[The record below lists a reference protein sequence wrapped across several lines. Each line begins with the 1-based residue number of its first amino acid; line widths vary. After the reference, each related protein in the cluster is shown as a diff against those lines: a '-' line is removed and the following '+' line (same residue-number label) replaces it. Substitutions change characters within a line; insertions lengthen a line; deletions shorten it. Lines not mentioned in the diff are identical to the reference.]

1 MVLRTTLLTAAALAG
16 ALNCSS
22 VQAAQAT
29 LEEVIVTAERREASI
44 QDVPIAVTA
53 LSMEQ
58 LENRQ
63 ITQPENLM
71 FMVPSLKMLNNITS
85 PTNLSPSMRGS
96 LQQDASVVV
105 ADSPFGIY
113 VDDVFVPRLNGNN
126 IALSD
131 IERVEVLRGPQGT
144 LYGRNTLQGAIKFIS
159 RTPGD
164 DPWFNASVG
173 VGNYDQAKVD
183 FSVGGPLGDS
193 DWAGSLS
200 ALYTTKDGVYFNNV
214 TNQKLGLEENTAARV
229 KLHYTGS
236 DKLDVVFSLSYS
248 DSSNDSLLLT
258 PATTPNV
265 PAGQQFTSDDV
276 VPVFGPYII
285 ATPAGP
291 FGPSPITSPPTGE
304 TQQIIGS
311 VNLSYDFGTVTL
323 QSITAYVG
331 LDDFFSTDFSGLGL
345 LQGASD
351 IFSDVFTQELQLRGT
366 ALDDRLNYL
375 VGLYYFY
382 EDAGQNFGWNIFGSD
397 WSQSNMSIET
407 KSIAVFAQADYQIS
421 DKLKARFGARWTEDD
436 KTFGLDYQSLLLPPL
451 TPARVDLHN
460 TYSEVTPAFSL
471 DYVLEPSGNVDSMLL
486 YLSAARG
493 YKSGGYS
500 AIVISPAD
508 LAIARTPYFPETNW
522 TYEAGIKTDLFGNKL
537 RVNLAYY
544 IADISDVTYNSN
556 VADPDNPD
564 GPGSFPVTNAG
575 DVTIQGLEFE
585 LTWVAS
591 DNLSLFLSGATAD
604 GTFDRLD
611 PTSAPAQAPILYGVE
626 GQTPQTPDLAF
637 SVGLDFSAQTSIG
650 VLGFGL
656 DYYWTDEY
664 IIGATNSWK
673 HTGWHRMN
681 GYISLGFKENWQ
693 LRLSGRNLEN
703 EATAPTGGIGLIN
716 QVYLPPRQYML
727 SLNYR
732 M

>member
-214 TNQKLGLEENTAARV
+214 TNQKMGLEENTAARV

-311 VNLSYDFGTVTL
+311 VNLSYDLGTVTL

-460 TYSEVTPAFSL
+460 TYSEVTPAFGI
-471 DYVLEPSGNVDSMLL
+471 DYALEPSGNVNSMLL

-544 IADISDVTYNSN
+544 IADISDATYNSR
-556 VADPDNPD
+556 VPNPD
-564 GPGSFPVTNAG
+564 DPNLPPSFPVTNAG

-611 PTSAPAQAPILYGVE
+611 PTSAPALAPILYGVQP
-626 GQTPQTPDLAF
+626 QTPQTPDLAF

-664 IIGATNSWK
+664 IVGATNDFLQ
-673 HTGWHRMN
+673 TGWNRMN
-681 GYISLGFKENWQ
+681 GYIALGFKDNWE
-693 LRLSGRNLEN
+693 LRLSGRNLGD
-703 EATAPTGGIGLIN
+703 EATAPTGGRGLIN

-727 SLNYR
+727 SLTYR